1 MIRQETQHIEMGS
14 EISGFEIASVTEQAR
29 LLRCIC
35 ILKPG
40 VQDPAT
46 GMG

>member
-1 MIRQETQHIEMGS
+1 MIRQESRHIEMGS
-14 EISGFEIASVTEQAR
+14 EISGFEIANETELAR